1 MKNIDELISLALSE
15 DIGSGDITTLAT
27 IPPDSKS
34 KAEILVKQNGVIA
47 GLDVASSIINKFDSS
62 LQYKKIKEDG
72 DKVSKGE
79 IVGTLEGS
87 TRSIL
92 TIERTLLNFMQRMS
106 GIATTVNLFT
116 EKISHTKAKILDTRK
131 TLPGF
136 RMLDKYSVE
145 KGGGVNHRTGLFDMF
160 LIKDNHIAAAGS
172 VSDAVK
178 KCIEYRKEKKSG
190 YKIEVEVKNLDELN
204 EALKFEV
211 DVIMLDNFS
220 VTDMKKAVKII
231 NSKCKVEASGMVNID
246 TVKEIAET
254 GVDYISVGAITHS
267 VKALDISLE
276 ITSSY

>member
-1 MKNIDELISLALSE
+1 MNNLDELISLALNE

-27 IPPDSKS
+27 IPSDSKS

-47 GLDVASSIINKFDSS
+47 GLDAASSVVNKFDSS
-62 LQYKKIKEDG
+62 LRYKKIKEDG
-72 DKVSKGE
+72 DNVSKGE
-79 IVGTLEGS
+79 IVGTIEGS

-92 TIERTLLNFMQRMS
+92 SVERTLLNFMQRMS

-116 EKISHTKAKILDTRK
+116 EKISHTKARILDTRK

-145 KGGGVNHRTGLFDMF
+145 KGGGINHRIGLFDMF

-172 VSDAVK
+172 VSNAIK
-178 KCIEYRKEKKSG
+178 NCIEYRTEKKSN

-204 EALKFEV
+204 EALQFKV

-220 VTDMKKAVKII
+220 KTDMKKAVEII

>member
-1 MKNIDELISLALSE
+1 MNNLDKLISLALSE

-27 IPPDSKS
+27 ISSDSKS

-47 GLDVASSIINKFDSS
+47 GLDVASLVINKFDPS
-62 LQYKKIKEDG
+62 LQYLKLKKDG

-79 IVGTLEGS
+79 IAGTIEGS

-116 EKISHTKAKILDTRK
+116 EKISHTKARILDTRK

-172 VSDAVK
+172 VSNAIK
-178 KCIEYRKEKKSG
+178 RCIDYRTKKKSD
-190 YKIEVEVKNLDELN
+190 YKIEVEVKNIVELN
-204 EALKFEV
+204 EALQFNV

-220 VTDMKKAVKII
+220 TSEMKKAVEII
-231 NSKCKVEASGMVNID
+231 NSKCKVEASGMVNLE